1 MPIDKDRI
9 FLDTCFW
16 MKAEHLRYIST
27 VEPRFKVP
35 RYNGNLDIKVVF
47 VSTEDWW
54 TNFTA

>member
-1 MPIDKDRI
+1 MQIQEI
-9 FLDTCFW
+9 YTENVFEVWQQTI
-16 MKAEHLRYIST
+16 YST

-35 RYNGNLDIKVVF
+35 RYNGNLDIKEVF